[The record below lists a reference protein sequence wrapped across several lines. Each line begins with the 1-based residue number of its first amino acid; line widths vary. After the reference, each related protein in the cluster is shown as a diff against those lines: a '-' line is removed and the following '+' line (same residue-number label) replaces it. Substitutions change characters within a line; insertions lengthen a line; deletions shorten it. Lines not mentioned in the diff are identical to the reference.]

1 MILTG
6 VNYIIANMFHF
17 TQNNNLNY
25 TFQLN
30 MFTKNKLLEICK
42 LRFFA
47 GKKGCN
53 KKKEILTREGYNV
66 YRRVTGKR
74 LSLPLNMKAVS
85 LYCILKWS
93 CVLGTWS
100 GGHLVY

>member
-17 TQNNNLNY
+17 TQTNNLNY

-53 KKKEILTREGYNV
+53 QY
-66 YRRVTGKR
+66 KR
-74 LSLPLNMKAVS
+74 NLD
-85 LYCILKWS
+85 
-93 CVLGTWS
+93 
-100 GGHLVY
+100 